1 MTTPDQLSLAAQH
14 VEILGKRGIPETA
27 AVMMGVRSIA
37 TANEL
42 PEGCPDYWTEANGY
56 LPGLLI
62 PWVAQDGRTE
72 YQIRPDNPPQDKD
85 GRAVK
90 YASRG
95 RDDGYEPVL
104 WVAKR
109 GSADGTRL
117 IVEGTCQTLSAA
129 IFAPEDVWVLGMVG
143 CRGWMSEG
151 SPVVDLSLVDGQDVV
166 VALDADYT
174 TNPNVWD
181 AGEMLQRA
189 LRAESANT
197 IKFLKLPAG
206 KKSGLDDVLGSR
218 AEGRRG
224 TYLNALLREAAPE
237 KFPASR
243 RPKKDSVVIEGD
255 GMEFFGETGLLTKTL
270 AETIY
275 TKFPSALTAEDGV
288 AIYKNGVFQ
297 LDKMAFI
304 GVVSELLGDM
314 FRPAH
319 RSTVEEFTAG
329 ILYNAGLILPE
340 HTNKAMLNVRNGM
353 LDLMT
358 GELLPHDPSYLSSVQ
373 IPVTWDETAT
383 CPNYEVW
390 IEESAPGQVDDLEE
404 TVSLMLDPSQTPAK
418 AVFLFG
424 ESKSGKSTFLRIMRS
439 MAGEANTSAVSL
451 HQLVDDRFAA
461 ANLYGKILNVYGDLP
476 AAHVED
482 ISLFKVMTGE
492 DLIPANRKHGKQFTF
507 TNRALFAFSANELPT
522 VGEASHAYTNRI
534 KPFKFPNSFAGREDP
549 RVEARIL
556 EELPGILVRWV
567 KAYQR
572 LMKRGRKLETDAAV
586 MQEFALKSDR
596 VRQFVTEAC
605 AITPAGTGTVGAKEM
620 TTATDITEAF
630 REWAESQSTSKMGRN
645 KLVQK
650 LLSVP
655 GVKDVRDHKGR
666 RGYNVVVKPKGEWGT
681 GDEDQSGTSGSSGVT
696 AETLEKSKVSEANIS
711 LFPNMAV
718 VGQELPEL
726 PGTASA
732 TVVPNAKA
740 ALLALAKPVP
750 SEALTC
756 EDCGSTRELVPPARF
771 WYACRTCQPGTFA
784 RG

>member
-1 MTTPDQLSLAAQH
+1 MTTPDQLSLAPQH

-37 TANEL
+37 TADEL
-42 PEGCPDYWTEANGY
+42 PDDCPDYWTEANEY

-72 YQIRPDNPPQDKD
+72 YQIRPDNPPIDKD

-109 GSADGTRL
+109 GTEDGVRL
-117 IVEGTCQTLSAA
+117 ITEGTCQTLAAA
-129 IFAPEDVWVLGMVG
+129 IHADDSTWVLGMVG

-166 VALDADYT
+166 IALDADMWS
-174 TNPNVWD
+174 NPNVWD
-181 AGEMLQRA
+181 AGELLQRA
-189 LRAESANT
+189 LRMENAST

-206 KKSGLDDVLGSR
+206 KKTGLDDVLGTR
-218 AEGRRG
+218 PEGRRG
-224 TYLNALLREAAPE
+224 SYLGALVREAVAE

-243 RPKKDSVVIEGD
+243 RPTKETVSVEGD
-255 GMEFFGETGLLTKTL
+255 GMEFFGETGLLTKQL

-275 TKFPSALTAEDGV
+275 TRFPSALSAEGEV
-288 AIYKNGVFQ
+288 SIYKNGVFQ

-340 HTNKAMLNVRNGM
+340 HTTKALLNVKNGM

-358 GELLPHDPSYLSSVQ
+358 GELLPHDPAHLSSVQ
-373 IPVTWDETAT
+373 IPVAWDSDAK
-383 CPNYEVW
+383 CPRYEAWVA
-390 IEESAPGQVDDLEE
+390 ESAPGQVDDLEE

-522 VGEASHAYTNRI
+522 VGEASQAYTNRI

-572 LMKRGRKLETDAAV
+572 LMKRGRKLETDATV

-596 VRQFVTEAC
+596 VRQFVLEAC
-605 AITPAGTGTVGAKEM
+605 IVTPAGTGTVGPKEM
-620 TTATDITEAF
+620 TTATDITKAF
-630 REWAESQSTSKMGRN
+630 AAWAESQSTKAMGRN
-645 KLVQK
+645 KLIQK
-650 LLSVP
+650 LLGIT
-655 GVKDVRDHKGR
+655 GVENVRDHKGR
-666 RGYNVVVKPKGEWGT
+666 RGYNVTVKPEGEWGQFSDDPA
-681 GDEDQSGTSGSSGVT
+681 GSSGTFGVT
-696 AETLEKSKVSEANIS
+696 AETLEKSKVSEANTS
-711 LFPNMAV
+711 LSPQVGV
-718 VGQELPEL
+718 VGQEVPEL
-726 PGTASA
+726 PETAGA

-750 SEALTC
+750 AEALTC

-771 WYACRTCQPGTFA
+771 WYACRNCQPGTFA

>member
-1 MTTPDQLSLAAQH
+1 MTTPDQLSLAPQH
-14 VEILGKRGIPETA
+14 VEILGKRGIPEMS
-27 AVMMGVRSIA
+27 AVMMGVRSI
-37 TANEL
+37 TTHDEL
-42 PEGCPDYWTEANGY
+42 PEGCPDYWTVENGF

-72 YQIRPDNPPQDKD
+72 YQIRPDTPPTDKD
-85 GRAVK
+85 GRAIK

-95 RDDGYEPVL
+95 RDNGYEPVL

-109 GSADGTRL
+109 GSEDGVRL
-117 IVEGTCQTLSAA
+117 ITEGTCQTLAAA
-129 IFAPEDVWVLGMVG
+129 IHAPEDVWVLGMVG

-166 VALDADYT
+166 VALDADMWS
-174 TNPNVWD
+174 NPNVWE
-181 AGEMLQRA
+181 AGEVLQRA
-189 LRAESANT
+189 LRAESADT

-206 KKSGLDDVLGSR
+206 KKTGLDDVLGTR
-218 AEGRRG
+218 PEGRRG
-224 TYLNALLREAAPE
+224 TYLMALIREAVAE

-243 RPKKDSVVIEGD
+243 KPKKETIADSGD
-255 GMEFFGETGLLTKTL
+255 GSEFFGETGLLTKAL
-270 AETIY
+270 AETVY
-275 TKFPSALTAEDGV
+275 NKYPSALTAEDGV
-288 AIYKNGVFQ
+288 AIYKNGVYQ
-297 LDKMAFI
+297 LDGMAFK
-304 GVVSELLGDM
+304 GVIAELLGDM
-314 FRPAH
+314 YRVDY
-319 RSTVEEFTAG
+319 RRTVEEFTGG

-340 HTNKAMLNVRNGM
+340 HTNKSLLNCKNGM

-373 IPVTWDETAT
+373 IPVEWNETAT
-383 CPNYEVW
+383 CPNYESWVKQ
-390 IEESAPGQVDDLEE
+390 SAPEQVDDLEE

-522 VGEASHAYTNRI
+522 VGEASQAYTNRI

-572 LMKRGRKLETDAAV
+572 LMKRGFKLETAASV

-596 VRQFVTEAC
+596 VRQFVLEAC
-605 AITPAGTGTVGAKEM
+605 IVHDAGNGTVGAKEM
-620 TTATDITEAF
+620 STATDITKAF
-630 REWAESQSTSKMGRN
+630 ATWAESQSTSKMGRN
-645 KLVQK
+645 KLIQK
-650 LLSVP
+650 LLGVA

-666 RGYNVVVKPKGEWGT
+666 RGYNVTVKPEGEWGQM
-681 GDEDQSGTSGSSGVT
+681 EEAQPGTSGSFGATAGV
-696 AETLEKSKVSEANIS
+696 LEKSKVSDPENVLSSQTA
-711 LFPNMAV
+711 AV
-718 VGQELPEL
+718 GPKLPEV
-726 PGTASA
+726 PGTAGA
-732 TVVPNAKA
+732 EVVPNAKA
-740 ALLALAKPVP
+740 ALLGLAKPVP
-750 SEALTC
+750 TEALTC
-756 EDCGSTRELVPPARF
+756 EDCGSLRELVPPARF